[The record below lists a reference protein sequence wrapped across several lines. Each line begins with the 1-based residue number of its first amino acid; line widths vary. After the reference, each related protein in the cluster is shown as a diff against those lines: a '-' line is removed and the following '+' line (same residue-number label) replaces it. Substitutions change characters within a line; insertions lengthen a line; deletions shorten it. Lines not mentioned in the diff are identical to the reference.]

1 MSQSPGSQVP
11 TTRQKTAASLTRKT
25 RAELEAAD
33 GLNTDIRSKNQAI
46 AYLMAKEYLIPGK
59 PADLQI
65 LSHVLLQFR
74 INNKLPK
81 PVTDGIRAVAFLM
94 ADTSA
99 QQLADEVT
107 TMIKTQ
113 IQEQMESFA
122 SNVEIMRDVVEHV
135 TEAAKMITSK
145 MEDFNDGFQESAEQL
160 AQATHELTEKT
171 AETTNKVTIADSQA
185 PATYTM
191 IAQQQ
196 AHPDHAEIIA
206 KGNNAD
212 KQILIQKDR
221 NATDNALDN
230 LTKKD
235 LVTKANTAL
244 DLMGW
249 EGMDKPWHTTFIGV
263 KKL

>member
-1 MSQSPGSQVP
+1 
-11 TTRQKTAASLTRKT
+11 
-25 RAELEAAD
+25 
-33 GLNTDIRSKNQAI
+33 
-46 AYLMAKEYLIPGK
+46 
-59 PADLQI
+59 
-65 LSHVLLQFR
+65 
-74 INNKLPK
+74 
-81 PVTDGIRAVAFLM
+81 
-94 ADTSA
+94 
-99 QQLADEVT
+99 
-107 TMIKTQ
+107 
-113 IQEQMESFA
+113 
-122 SNVEIMRDVVEHV
+122 
-135 TEAAKMITSK
+135 

-185 PATYTM
+185 PATYVT

-212 KQILIQKDR
+212 RQILIQKDR

-230 LTKKD
+230 LTEKD